1 MESGVALIPED
12 RRGQAIVPMMS
23 VEQNFGLGNHQRFSR
38 LGFLGLQQRREA
50 IETHVQEMRIRP
62 ADIRAEMRNLS
73 GGNQQKVVIA
83 RWLATGAHV
92 FLFDEPTRGV
102 DVGAKAEIHALIRG
116 LSDEGV
122 AVLLVSSELPE
133 VLALADRI
141 GVVAGGRLTRV
152 LRSDDAL
159 TEETLMKLAS

>member
-1 MESGVALIPED
+1 
-12 RRGQAIVPMMS
+12 MMS

-38 LGFLGLQQRREA
+38 LGLLRLRQRKQA
-50 IETHVQEMRIRP
+50 IDKHVGEMRIRP
-62 ADIRAEMRNLS
+62 DNIRAEMRNLS

-83 RWLATGAHV
+83 RWLATGARV

-102 DVGAKAEIHALIRG
+102 DVGAKAEIHSLIRE
-116 LSDEGV
+116 LSDHGT
-122 AVLLVSSELPE
+122 AILLVSSELPE

-141 GVVAGGRLTRV
+141 GVVAGGRLTQV
-152 LRSDDAL
+152 LRSDETL